1 MLKITISCWY
11 LQIQAKQYPHLPWRW
26 HIREV
31 FKRLDKLLVSDFE
44 RLLPNYI
51 DSQSSMNYAASSNCV
66 FFVKSVCVK
75 LVVEGCKECQVSCPS
90 IPDNSTT
97 SLLMQIKL
105 YTPCQ
110 GSNARSHASMH
121 TLPSTAVL
129 TWRFRSMDINSIDT
143 TESYPPNPPSSEF

>member
-11 LQIQAKQYPHLPWRW
+11 LQIQAKQYPHSPRRW

-31 FKRLDKLLVSDFE
+31 FERLDKLLVSDFE
-44 RLLPNYI
+44 RLLPNYTI
-51 DSQSSMNYAASSNCV
+51 TLIPCPWIMPLLQIV

-110 GSNARSHASMH
+110 GSKARSHASIH
-121 TLPSTAVL
+121 TLPSVL
-129 TWRFRSMDINSIDT
+129 TWRFRSMDINSIDS